1 MDGNGIFIAKTEKAG
16 GKIDLGEKR
25 RDELLQDVKLK
36 ATSSPTTRV
45 EEHQKEQPRNG
56 HPLPLLTWAPCASV
70 KMAMCQTV
78 EKCNHYF

>member
-45 EEHQKEQPRNG
+45 EEHQKE
-56 HPLPLLTWAPCASV
+56 
-70 KMAMCQTV
+70 
-78 EKCNHYF
+78 

>member
-45 EEHQKEQPRNG
+45 EEHRKRAPAALANVGSMCFCKNG
-56 HPLPLLTWAPCASV
+56 YVSNSRE
-70 KMAMCQTV
+70 M
-78 EKCNHYF
+78 

>member
-1 MDGNGIFIAKTEKAG
+1 MDGTGIFIAKTETAW

-25 RDELLQDVKLK
+25 QDELLQDVKLK
-36 ATSSPTTRV
+36 ATSSPTSQV
-45 EEHQKEQPRNG
+45 EEHQKEQPHHG

-70 KMAMCQTV
+70 KMAVCQTV